1 MLTKL
6 NKMDNETFESVKIS
20 KNKLKY
26 YEDTYEKTK
35 QEIIINILK
44 ELKSKYS
51 IKDINYRDLKL

>member
-1 MLTKL
+1 
-6 NKMDNETFESVKIS
+6 MDNETFESVKIS